1 MKKAITLMM
10 LALFFAMI
18 SGCGEPEA
26 MDEVVTEEEVEPAPV
41 EEGEVVDED
50 QSVDV
55 DKGLL
60 NVVITIPPSMIEGQ
74 DLEQLIADAEEAGV
88 REATENEDGSLTYEM
103 SRATH
108 NEMMKEMEERINENL
123 EEIKESEDYP
133 SIQDVTAHNS
143 YSEFT
148 LVVDQE
154 AFENSLDGFAAL
166 GLAMTGMY
174 YQLFNGDDPDHIKV
188 TVHFENAETGEVFDT
203 TVYPDAFDE

>member
-1 MKKAITLMM
+1 MM

-18 SGCGEPEA
+18 SACGESEA
-26 MDEVVTEEEVEPAPV
+26 IDEAVGEEEVEPIPV
-41 EEGEVVDED
+41 EEGEAVDED

-55 DKGLL
+55 DTGLL
-60 NVVITIPPSMIEGQ
+60 SVVITIPPDMLEGQ
-74 DLEQLIADAEEAGV
+74 DIEQLIADAEEAGV

-108 NEMMKEMEERINENL
+108 NEMIKEMEEGINENL
-123 EEIKESEDYP
+123 EEIKDSEDYP
-133 SIQDVTAHNS
+133 SIQDVTANNS

-154 AFENSLDGFAAL
+154 AFENSFDGLAAL

-174 YQLFNGDDPDHIKV
+174 YQQFNGDDPDHMKV
-188 TVHFENAETGEVFDT
+188 TVHFKNAETGEVFDT